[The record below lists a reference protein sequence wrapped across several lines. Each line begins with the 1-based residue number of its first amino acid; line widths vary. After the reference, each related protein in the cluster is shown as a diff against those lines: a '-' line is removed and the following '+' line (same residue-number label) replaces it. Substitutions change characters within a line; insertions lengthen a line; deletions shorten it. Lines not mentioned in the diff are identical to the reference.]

1 MQQRAGLLFLAKT
14 TSRILLILEDS
25 KWTVPTFARKSTLLE
40 DAEELLN
47 SYSKGRIVPIEL
59 YLSEDRGFEYGTYV
73 CLVEQEFLTTAA
85 ATIAWSSLDHLP
97 KQLHNGLKATLNNT
111 LIRTK
116 IETVLELE
124 MSNLL
129 EKSSRFQ
136 EDYTRY
142 QSIIAEMPEGDF
154 KQDVNQLLKKLVV
167 EIKKLDSM
175 HMEMVYTR
183 QLPSMGTDMK
193 QEITT
198 IRKNLETKIKD
209 YQQSK

>member
-25 KWTVPTFARKSTLLE
+25 KWTVPTFVRKSTLLE

-73 CLVEQEFLTTAA
+73 CLVEQEFLATAA
-85 ATIAWSSLDHLP
+85 ETIAWSSLDYLP

-124 MSNLL
+124 NV
-129 EKSSRFQ
+129 K
-136 EDYTRY
+136 
-142 QSIIAEMPEGDF
+142 P
-154 KQDVNQLLKKLVV
+154 
-167 EIKKLDSM
+167 
-175 HMEMVYTR
+175 
-183 QLPSMGTDMK
+183 
-193 QEITT
+193 
-198 IRKNLETKIKD
+198 IRKI
-209 YQQSK
+209 Q

>member
-25 KWTVPTFARKSTLLE
+25 KWTVPTFVRRSTLLE
-40 DAEELLN
+40 DAEGLLS

-73 CLVEQEFLTTAA
+73 CLVEQEFLTTANK
-85 ATIAWSSLDHLP
+85 TIAWSDLDHLP

-124 MSNLL
+124 NV
-129 EKSSRFQ
+129 Q
-136 EDYTRY
+136 
-142 QSIIAEMPEGDF
+142 P
-154 KQDVNQLLKKLVV
+154 
-167 EIKKLDSM
+167 
-175 HMEMVYTR
+175 
-183 QLPSMGTDMK
+183 
-193 QEITT
+193 
-198 IRKNLETKIKD
+198 IRKI
-209 YQQSK
+209 Q